1 MIRTAIVLVVTLGY
15 PAMVAAQ
22 ESRTYVAGALMQSSQ
37 DSGYLVGGRRAT
49 HRCCRSGVGVVGE
62 LGRLERCSEGC
73 SDGAL

>member
-1 MIRTAIVLVVTLGY
+1 MIRRAIVLVVTLGY

-49 HRCCRSGVGVVGE
+49 HRVLPERR
-62 LGRLERCSEGC
+62 GRRWRTRTVRAVFRRL
-73 SDGAL
+73 